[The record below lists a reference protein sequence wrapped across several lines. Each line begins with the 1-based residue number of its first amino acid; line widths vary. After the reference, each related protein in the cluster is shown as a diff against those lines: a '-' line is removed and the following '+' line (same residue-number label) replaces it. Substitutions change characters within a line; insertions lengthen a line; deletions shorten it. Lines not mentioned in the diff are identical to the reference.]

1 MKNKIIRL
9 YVGGLIKL
17 LAAGTAVMTGCTR
30 ELHEKVPEPVY
41 VGFEFSPARDFGTRS
56 SLGFDENA
64 VSCINVYVYGDGVLQ
79 GALYSDDMSSG
90 CGLELQGN
98 RDYNVYA
105 LANTGRVEAPADETA
120 LSSMVWNAG
129 ALDNIADTGAPM
141 MARTTVHTGSMTQT
155 VRLELVRLLSR
166 VNFRLERGALSG
178 LEVTSV
184 RLRQS
189 PLDVMPFAEA
199 SAASSVTDGDSA
211 SEADLAAVNTGD
223 MISFY
228 MLENCQGV
236 LLPDNDDQWQKVP
249 DNIPEHAGLCTY
261 LEVGGRFDG
270 SEGLSGT
277 VTYRFFLGQDNT
289 SDFNVCRNTE
299 STVILSLT
307 EAGLSR
313 ISWRVDNSDVTSEG
327 LEYILDA
334 PEYAGEWGTVVFP
347 EATAEDPVT
356 VEWDGETLQIPSP
369 TAAHIGDPDYDAPN
383 LMVYVPQTGNT
394 LHFCFGT
401 RIKSYTDFTV
411 VSGIRRQ
418 TISVSLRPYPK
429 WSLYIDDGEQDFID
443 EGGTAKVSEDGY
455 ALQCWFYLRDSETDE
470 LVHNTVFYMPE
481 QVRAYL
487 DGFRKCPDRNS
498 HVYWYYDIDAYIS
511 DSDKARIEIDWS
523 QKPALDSYN
532 ESYFFVGNLY
542 GIAADGDSSS
552 WTTMRCVQNYL
563 SGATDYDVE
572 VIPAFPGQ
580 RHLGAVYNYSMALGN
595 LQNDRSVIAI
605 DPMTSSRATWKIG
618 WGKRY
623 EEGDSGLNDGAVFDI
638 ADGSLVSVSAGSG
651 SMVIKYGEPERFSDI
666 ADIAGGTYHIRG
678 TVTNPKT
685 GRKIS
690 GDYSVDIICYLVA
703 GADVRFYRGDGYDL
717 PSGTYMDFSY
727 VPVMER
733 YGNTDDESYHDI
745 CATLPVCDI
754 YNGTRGRK
762 FGLGDAFLYERKV
775 DGIRLPDLDNLDK
788 EFGYITSQL
797 QGYLSDAG
805 REFCFVDPVTGENL
819 EMLKYHNETVTGR
832 FFYEIHRLQD
842 VEPGVY
848 FIEEYYGSLDNY

>member
-9 YVGGLIKL
+9 YAGGLIKL

-532 ESYFFVGNLY
+532 ESYVFVGNLY